1 MSEASRD
8 RTRLAGLVLCGIFVV
23 MAGRGGYLAL
33 SHAPAAEAVQAARVP
48 EAVRAEILDRDGEL
62 LVTSV
67 RLSSL
72 WVNPSAVWNPDEVY
86 DGLVGLFPEL
96 ANTDLRAR
104 IADEKRKFVWVK
116 RQLTPRQKES
126 VMALG
131 LEGLGFREEWGRAY
145 PMGVLAGHVLGQTDV
160 DGKGIAG
167 VERTLNASLAA
178 GKAPVRLTI
187 DVETQT
193 ALELELEA
201 AAEAFSMEGAA
212 AILMDTHTGEIRG
225 MASWPAF
232 DPNRAS
238 DFPSTHP
245 ARLNRAVGAVYE
257 LGSVFKPL
265 TVAAALDAGAVTRT
279 QMFDVSQPVEAGR
292 FSISDTHRF
301 AKSANVTEII
311 VESSNIGTVHVVRAL
326 GVKRQS
332 AFLDLSGLTRRAKIE
347 LPGSE
352 APIMPARLDDLHSA
366 TVSYGHGMSV
376 TPLAFLTAFAA
387 LGNDGEMAQP
397 TLIFDPKRKAETVRL
412 LSPETA
418 AQVTAMMRE
427 SVKRG
432 AGRPADIAGYRVAG
446 KTGTGEKAIAGG
458 YDKNANV
465 SSFAAVFPAD
475 SPQFALI
482 VTLDN
487 PQARPGRGATASVS
501 AAPVAGRIVERVAPI
516 LGVAPRFED
525 IRTARTEPE
534 SRSPERSSP

>member
-33 SHAPAAEAVQAARVP
+33 STPQKAEAVQVAARP
-48 EAVRAEILDRDGEL
+48 EVVRADIIDRDGEL
-62 LVTSV
+62 LATSV
-67 RLSSL
+67 RMSSL

-86 DGLVGLFPEL
+86 DRLAVLFPEL
-96 ANTDLRAR
+96 ARTDLRQR
-104 IADEKRKFVWVK
+104 LNDQNRQFVWVK
-116 RQLTPRQKES
+116 RGLTPRQKES

-145 PMGVLAGHVLGQTDV
+145 PMGTLAGHLLGQTNV
-160 DGKGIAG
+160 DNKGIAG
-167 VERTLNASLAA
+167 IEHSLNAVLES
-178 GKAPVRLTI
+178 GGAPVHLTI

-212 AILMDTHTGEIRG
+212 AILMDTRTGEIRA

-238 DFPSTHP
+238 EVPSRHP
-245 ARLNRAVGAVYE
+245 SRLNRAIGAVYE
-257 LGSVFKPL
+257 LGSVYKPL

-279 QMFDVSQPVEAGR
+279 QKFDVSQPLQAGR
-292 FSISDTHRF
+292 FTISDTHAF
-301 AKSANVTEII
+301 AKSADVTEIL

-326 GVKRQS
+326 GAKRQR
-332 AFLDLSGLTRRAKIE
+332 AFLDLAGLTRRAPIE

-352 APIMPARLDDLHSA
+352 APIMPSRLDDVTSA

-376 TPLAFLTAFAA
+376 SPLAFLTAFAA
-387 LGNDGEMAQP
+387 LGNGGEMVAP
-397 TLIFDPKRKAETVRL
+397 TLIHDPKRKVEPVRL
-412 LSPETA
+412 FSTETA
-418 AQVTAMMRE
+418 AEVTAMMRE

-432 AGRPADIAGYRVAG
+432 AGQPADIAGYRVAG
-446 KTGTGEKAIAGG
+446 KTGTGEKPVAGG

-465 SSFAAVFPAD
+465 SSFAAVFPED
-475 SPQFALI
+475 GPQYALI

-487 PQARPGRGATASVS
+487 PKARPGRGATASAS

-516 LGVAPRFED
+516 LGITPRFED
-525 IRTARTEPE
+525 IRQARPEPQE
-534 SRSPERSSP
+534 RTPEGSSL